1 MDGITEFFIETG
13 TLAGSLKLIG
23 DVDFV
28 QDEMNLDSGCFS
40 RHKRARYKV
49 VGKAGFRG
57 NDNEQLVDIG
67 REQFGFILVRTI

>member
-28 QDEMNLDSGCFS
+28 QDEMNLDSGAS
-40 RHKRARYKV
+40 AATKRARYKV
-49 VGKAGFRG
+49 VGKLGPW
-57 NDNEQLVDIG
+57 Q
-67 REQFGFILVRTI
+67 